1 MAPSVITVKGMRAV
15 PPIVAS
21 GHGWVWIVLLA
32 LVLGAAAPV
41 RAQRTPLP
49 IGAKMPM
56 MEHTLSGL
64 DGQRTALADTLGAQG
79 TVIIF
84 WSNTCPWT
92 KNYEKRVRTLAEQAA
107 ESGIR
112 FVLVNA
118 NDPRAFPR
126 ETPPEA
132 RKRTVARAPG
142 VAYLFDEGSALARAF
157 GATRTPEVFVFDADT
172 TLVYSGAID
181 DSPRSEKNVERA
193 YLSEVLE
200 ALRSGKLAEVGRTKP
215 FGCLIKYER

>member
-1 MAPSVITVKGMRAV
+1 MAADSLRI
-15 PPIVAS
+15 
-21 GHGWVWIVLLA
+21 HVWSRRVWGLLLA
-32 LVLGAAAPV
+32 LAIAAAPAT
-41 RAQRTPLP
+41 AQRTPLP
-49 IGAKMPM
+49 IGAKMPLTD
-56 MEHTLSGL
+56 HVLTGL
-64 DGQRTALADTLGAQG
+64 DGRPTTLADTLGAQG

-92 KNYEKRVRTLAEQAA
+92 KNYEKRVRSLASRAA
-107 ESGIR
+107 EVGVR

-132 RKRTVARAPG
+132 RKRSVARAPG

-157 GATRTPEVFVFDADT
+157 GATRTPEVFVFDSAG
-172 TLVYSGAID
+172 TLRYSGAID
-181 DSPRSEKNVERA
+181 DSPRSEKDVGRA
-193 YLSEVLE
+193 YLAEALE
-200 ALRSGKLAEVGRTKP
+200 ALRSGAPVEAPRTKA

>member
-1 MAPSVITVKGMRAV
+1 MSAV
-15 PPIVAS
+15 PPIVAA
-21 GHGWVWIVLLA
+21 GHGRVWIVLLA

-56 MEHTLSGL
+56 ADHILVGL
-64 DGQRTALADTLGAQG
+64 DGRRTTLADTLGERGA
-79 TVIIF
+79 VILF

-92 KNYEKRVRTLAEQAA
+92 KNYEKRVRTLAERAS
-107 ESGIR
+107 EIGVR
-112 FVLVNA
+112 FVLVNP

-132 RKRTVARAPG
+132 RKRSLARAPG
-142 VAYLFDEGSALARAF
+142 VAYLFDEGSVLARTF
-157 GATRTPEVFVFDADT
+157 GATRTPEAFVFDADT

-200 ALRSGKLAEVGRTKP
+200 ALRGGKPVEVDRTKP